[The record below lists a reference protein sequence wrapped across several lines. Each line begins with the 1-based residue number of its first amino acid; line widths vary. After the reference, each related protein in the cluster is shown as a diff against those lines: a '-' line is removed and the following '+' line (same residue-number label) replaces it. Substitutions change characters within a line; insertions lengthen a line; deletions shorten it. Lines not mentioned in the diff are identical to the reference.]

1 MKSVKQQYIALREG
15 NLSKP
20 NFMRN
25 VRAALPHL
33 VTNITSFDDTVKILR
48 NKGILTE
55 ADIKEGYTYN
65 TTGKEMYSHFKEIDN
80 VNGQELMTGI
90 TFEHEANP
98 DRSKN
103 EIVKMVLKN
112 IKKNPNYYTDYKL
125 AGKEAKAEYMYKIK
139 PGSDQMKDVNSNDL
153 VDKTNGM
160 TSPKGIEKAKASS
173 NKANKETNKMVAGVK
188 ELTHKAI
195 RAKGVKGVM
204 DMTGGK
210 MKRLALKENL
220 DLDAIAN
227 EIHDKLQQ
235 MDSYDSQDKMGLI
248 RQYGLSGD
256 NAKQVEFLLFQKD
269 VDERYDGDD
278 DNYDDNMDVY
288 DADFPNM
295 AEGKK
300 HTSVVER
307 LMKLIREELGSYS
320 PGGFKLMVDG
330 EEVDRSTIEV
340 DEIYMDDYPRF
351 SDATIV
357 SAKFTS
363 GKELSPNQID
373 QLADMYEGLAQ
384 EIALNQADDI
394 DYTDL
399 IDDFPNDLEEMTTLA
414 GGDNVTD
421 VDGYMMD
428 TSTNNDLEE
437 VKAGTLSIGDEFTL
451 GSSLGK
457 FVKNDKVTVISIKPY
472 GGQLEIKLSNGID
485 TDDFYIDKNDEL

>member
-1 MKSVKQQYIALREG
+1 MKSVKQQYIALKEG
-15 NLSKP
+15 NLSKS

-25 VRAALPHL
+25 VRTALPHL
-33 VTNITSFDDTVKILR
+33 VTNVTSFDDTVKILR

-80 VNGQELMTGI
+80 VNSQELMTGI

-98 DRSKN
+98 DKTKA

-139 PGSDQMKDVNSNDL
+139 PGSDQMKDVKGNDL

-195 RAKGVKGVM
+195 RAKGIKGVM

-256 NAKQVEFLLFQKD
+256 NAKQEEFLLFQKD

-295 AEGKK
+295 AEAKNN
-300 HTSVVER
+300 TSVVER
-307 LMKLIREELGSYS
+307 LMKLIREELGS
-320 PGGFKLMVDG
+320 GIMIDG
-330 EEVDRSTIEV
+330 KEVRRNSIEI
-340 DEIYMDDYPRF
+340 DGIDMNDYPDF
-351 SDATIV
+351 SDAYIIA
-357 SAKFTS
+357 AKFVDGT
-363 GKELSPNQID
+363 ELDEDQIE
-373 QLADMYEGLAQ
+373 QLNDYDDYGLVN
-384 EIALNQADDI
+384 ELIF
-394 DYTDL
+394 DYQL
-399 IDDFPNDLEEMTTLA
+399 YLEESKKLSEMTTLA

-437 VKAGTLSIGDEFTL
+437 VRADTLKVGERFTL
-451 GSSLGK
+451 GSRLGK
-457 FVKNDKVTVISIKPY
+457 FVAGDKVVVTTIKPF
-472 GGQLEIKLSNGID
+472 GNDLMIVLTNGID

>member
-1 MKSVKQQYIALREG
+1 MKSVKQQYIALKEG
-15 NLSKP
+15 NLSKS

-25 VRAALPHL
+25 VRTALPHL
-33 VTNITSFDDTVKILR
+33 VTNVTSFDDTVKILR

-98 DRSKN
+98 DKTKA

-139 PGSDQMKDVNSNDL
+139 PGSDQMKDVKGNDL

-160 TSPKGIEKAKASS
+160 TSPKGIEKIKASS

-210 MKRLALKENL
+210 MKKLTLQENL
-220 DLDAIAN
+220 DLDDIA
-227 EIHDKLQQ
+227 DKIYDELQQ
-235 MDSYDSQDKMGLI
+235 MGSYDSVDKATLI
-248 RQYGLSGD
+248 RQYGLLGND
-256 NAKQVEFLLFQKD
+256 AKQVELILFQKD
-269 VDERYDGDD
+269 ADDRYGDND

-288 DADFPNM
+288 DDSYPDM

-307 LMKLIREELGSYS
+307 LMKLIREELSGDVEINGKKVDIKSIKAESPSYS
-320 PGGFKLMVDG
+320 DYSNAEFTYAKFVDG
-330 EEVDRSTIEV
+330 GELDPDELEELKKYLDTSDYIE
-340 DEIYMDDYPRF
+340 
-351 SDATIV
+351 
-357 SAKFTS
+357 
-363 GKELSPNQID
+363 N
-373 QLADMYEGLAQ
+373 
-384 EIALNQADDI
+384 
-394 DYTDL
+394 DYTG
-399 IDDFPNDLEEMTTLA
+399 DDFPDEFPDYLGEMTTLA

-428 TSTNNDLEE
+428 TSTNNELEE
-437 VKAGTLSIGDEFTL
+437 VIASTLKVGERFTL

-457 FVKNDKVTVISIKPY
+457 FVKGDKVVVTSIKPF
-472 GGQLEIKLSNGID
+472 GNDLMIVLTNGKD
-485 TDDFYIDKNDEL
+485 TDDFYIDRNDEL

>member
-307 LMKLIREELGSYS
+307 LMKLIREELDGYS
-320 PGGFKLMVDG
+320 SEDVKIMVDG

-340 DEIYMDDYPRF
+340 EGGAYNDY
-351 SDATIV
+351 SDVYIV
-357 SAKFTS
+357 AAKFTS

-373 QLADMYEGLAQ
+373 QLIENNPELAQ
-384 EIALNQADDI
+384 EIYGDSYDGTDEL
-394 DYTDL
+394 DY
-399 IDDFPNDLEEMTTLA
+399 LEEMTTLA

>member
-1 MKSVKQQYIALREG
+1 MKSVKQQYIALKEG
-15 NLSKP
+15 NLSKS

-25 VRAALPHL
+25 IRTALPHL
-33 VTNITSFDDTVKILR
+33 VTNVTSFDDTVKILR

-153 VDKTNGM
+153 VDKANGM
-160 TSPKGIEKAKASS
+160 TSPKGIEKVKASS

-210 MKRLALKENL
+210 MKKLTLQENL
-220 DLDAIAN
+220 DLYDIAD
-227 EIHDKLQQ
+227 EIYDKLQQ
-235 MDSYDSQDKMGLI
+235 MDSYDSVDKATLI
-248 RQYGLSGD
+248 RQYGLLGND
-256 NAKQVEFLLFQKD
+256 AKQVELILFQKD
-269 VDERYDGDD
+269 ADDRYGDND

-288 DADFPNM
+288 DDSYPDM

-307 LMKLIREELGSYS
+307 LMKLIREELSGDVEINGKKVDIKSIKAESPSYS
-320 PGGFKLMVDG
+320 DYSDAEFTYAKFVDG
-330 EEVDRSTIEV
+330 NELNPDELEKLKTQVDIGDYIE
-340 DEIYMDDYPRF
+340 
-351 SDATIV
+351 
-357 SAKFTS
+357 
-363 GKELSPNQID
+363 G
-373 QLADMYEGLAQ
+373 
-384 EIALNQADDI
+384 
-394 DYTDL
+394 DYTG
-399 IDDFPNDLEEMTTLA
+399 DDFPDDFPDMLEEMTTLA

-428 TSTNNDLEE
+428 TSTNNELEE
-437 VKAGTLSIGDEFTL
+437 VKASTLKVGERFTL
-451 GSSLGK
+451 GSSLGVFK
-457 FVKNDKVTVISIKPY
+457 AGDKVVVTSITPFGNDLKIVLAK
-472 GGQLEIKLSNGID
+472 GMIK
-485 TDDFYIDKNDEL
+485 DDFYIDKNDEFDFQTDINDEL

>member
-98 DRSKN
+98 DKSKN

-139 PGSDQMKDVNSNDL
+139 PGSDQMKDVKGNDL

-173 NKANKETNKMVAGVK
+173 NKAHKETNKMVAGVK

-269 VDERYDGDD
+269 VDDRYDYDD
-278 DNYDDNMDVY
+278 DNYDDSMDVY
-288 DADFPNM
+288 DADFPDI

-307 LMKLIREELGSYS
+307 LMKLIREELSGNVEVNGKKVDIKSIKAESPSYS
-320 PGGFKLMVDG
+320 DYSEAEFTYAKFVDG
-330 EEVDRSTIEV
+330 DELNSDELEKLKTQVDIGDYIE
-340 DEIYMDDYPRF
+340 
-351 SDATIV
+351 S
-357 SAKFTS
+357 
-363 GKELSPNQID
+363 
-373 QLADMYEGLAQ
+373 
-384 EIALNQADDI
+384 
-394 DYTDL
+394 DYTGDDFS
-399 IDDFPNDLEEMTTLA
+399 DDFPDYLEEMTTLA

-437 VKAGTLSIGDEFTL
+437 AKADTLSIGDEFTL
-451 GSSLGK
+451 GSSLGV
-457 FVKNDKVTVISIKPY
+457 FVKGDKVKVISIKPY

>member
-1 MKSVKQQYIALREG
+1 MKSVKQQYIALKEG
-15 NLSKP
+15 NLSKS

-25 VRAALPHL
+25 IRTALPHL
-33 VTNITSFDDTVKILR
+33 VTNVTSFDDTVKILR

-98 DRSKN
+98 DKTKA

-153 VDKTNGM
+153 VDKANGM

-210 MKRLALKENL
+210 MKKLTLQENL
-220 DLDAIAN
+220 DLYDIA
-227 EIHDKLQQ
+227 DKIYDELQQ
-235 MDSYDSQDKMGLI
+235 MGSYDSVDKATLI
-248 RQYGLSGD
+248 RQYGLLGND
-256 NAKQVEFLLFQKD
+256 AKQVEFILFQKD
-269 VDERYDGDD
+269 ADDRYGDND

-288 DADFPNM
+288 DDSYPNM

-307 LMKLIREELGSYS
+307 LMKLIREELSGDVEINGKKVDIKSIKAESPSYS
-320 PGGFKLMVDG
+320 DYSEAEFTYAKFVDG
-330 EEVDRSTIEV
+330 DELDPNELEELKKYLDTSDYIE
-340 DEIYMDDYPRF
+340 
-351 SDATIV
+351 
-357 SAKFTS
+357 
-363 GKELSPNQID
+363 G
-373 QLADMYEGLAQ
+373 
-384 EIALNQADDI
+384 
-394 DYTDL
+394 DYTGDDFS
-399 IDDFPNDLEEMTTLA
+399 DDFPDYLEEMTTLA

-428 TSTNNDLEE
+428 TSTNNELEE
-437 VKAGTLSIGDEFTL
+437 VIASTLRVGERFTL
-451 GSSLGK
+451 GSRLGK
-457 FVKNDKVTVISIKPY
+457 FVAGDKVVVTSIKPF
-472 GGQLEIKLSNGID
+472 GNDLMIVLTNGKD
-485 TDDFYIDKNDEL
+485 TDDFYIDRNDEL